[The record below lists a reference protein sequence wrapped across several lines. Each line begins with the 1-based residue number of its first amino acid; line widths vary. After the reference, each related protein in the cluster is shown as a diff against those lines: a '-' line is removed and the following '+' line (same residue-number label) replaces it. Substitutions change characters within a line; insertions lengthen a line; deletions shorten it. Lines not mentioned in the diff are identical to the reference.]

1 MKLLLITQVFYP
13 DTVSVSQH
21 LWDLAEHLQ
30 NNGHEISV
38 FTSKYPYEEKN
49 TKYSDFEVINGIKIY
64 RISQSKLGKGN
75 PFFRIID
82 FFTFSFN
89 IGIKLLFVKKN
100 KYDVILGTTVPPLL
114 SFLGVVISKFNK
126 IPFYYWVMD
135 LQPELSIAS
144 HLIKKDSLAA
154 KFFTTIGNYSIKES
168 KKIISLDKFMT
179 EYLIGR
185 GAEKKD
191 VFTIP
196 VWPVIDKIY
205 EGKRNENPFR
215 IENDFG
221 DKIVIM
227 YSGNHAYVH
236 PLDTLLNVTKLLEND
251 NRFLF
256 VFVGG
261 GVRKKDVSDFKFNNK
276 LENIIQLPFQPRE
289 NIHNSLGASD
299 VQVVIMGNNQVGFT
313 HPNKIYGAM
322 FVGKPIL
329 YIGPKQSHV
338 TEIISDLDGNIMAD
352 HNDENTIVNG
362 LLEFANLNDTQKEEI
377 GLNNLK
383 YVNDNFSP
391 TILKNKM
398 LEAIVNLFKL

>member
-1 MKLLLITQVFYP
+1 MKILLITQVFYP

-21 LWDLAEHLQ
+21 LSDFAEHLQ
-30 NNGHEISV
+30 NSGHEISV

-49 TKYSDFEVINGIKIY
+49 TKYPDFEVVNKVKIY
-64 RISQSKLGKGN
+64 RIGQSKLGKKN

-89 IGIKLLFVKKN
+89 IAIKLLFVKRN
-100 KYDVILGTTVPPLL
+100 NYDIILGTTVPPLL
-114 SFLGVVISKFNK
+114 SFLGVVISKFHK

-144 HLIKKDSLAA
+144 NLMKKNSLAA
-154 KFFTTIGNYSIKES
+154 KFFTIIGNYSIKKS
-168 KKIISLDKFMT
+168 KRIISLDIFMT
-179 EYLIGR
+179 KYLIGR
-185 GAEKKD
+185 GAEKSNI
-191 VFTIP
+191 FTIP
-196 VWPVIDKIY
+196 VWPIMDKIY
-205 EGKRNENPFR
+205 KGKRNENPFR
-215 IENDFG
+215 IENNFE

-236 PLDTLLNVTKLLEND
+236 PLDTLLNVTKLLEKD

-261 GVRKKDVSDFKFNNK
+261 GVRKKDVSDFKRKNK
-276 LENIIQLPFQPRE
+276 LKNIIQLPFQPRK
-289 NIHNSLGASD
+289 NVHNSLGSSD
-299 VQVVIMGNNQVGFT
+299 LQVVIMGDNQVGFT

-338 TEIISDLDGNIMAD
+338 TEIISELKGNILAD
-352 HNDENTIVNG
+352 HRGENTIIDG
-362 LLEFANLNDTQKEEI
+362 LLEFANLNDAQKEEI

-383 YVNDNFSP
+383 HAKNNFSP
-391 TILKNKM
+391 KILKNKM
-398 LEAIVNLFKL
+398 LTVINN

>member
-1 MKLLLITQVFYP
+1 MKILLITQVFYP

-21 LWDLAEHLQ
+21 LSDFAEHLQ
-30 NNGHEISV
+30 NSGHEISV

-49 TKYSDFEVINGIKIY
+49 TKYPDFEVINKVKIY
-64 RISQSKLGKGN
+64 RIGQSKLGKKN

-89 IGIKLLFVKKN
+89 IAIKLLFVKKN
-100 KYDVILGTTVPPLL
+100 NYDIILGTTVPPLL
-114 SFLGVVISKFNK
+114 SFLGVVISKFHK

-144 HLIKKDSLAA
+144 NLMKKDSLAA
-154 KFFTTIGNYSIKES
+154 KFFTIIGNYSIKKS
-168 KKIISLDKFMT
+168 KRIISLDIFMT
-179 EYLIGR
+179 KYLIGR
-185 GAEKKD
+185 GAEKSNI
-191 VFTIP
+191 FTIP
-196 VWPVIDKIY
+196 VWPIMDKIY
-205 EGKRNENPFR
+205 KGKRNENPFR
-215 IENDFG
+215 IENNFE

-236 PLDTLLNVTKLLEND
+236 PLDTLLNVTKLLEKD

-261 GVRKKDVSDFKFNNK
+261 GVRKKDVSDFKRKNK
-276 LENIIQLPFQPRE
+276 LENIIQLPFQPRK
-289 NIHNSLGASD
+289 NVHNSLGSSD
-299 VQVVIMGNNQVGFT
+299 LQVVIMGDNQVGFT

-338 TEIISDLDGNIMAD
+338 TEIISELKGNILAD
-352 HNDENTIVNG
+352 HRGENTIIDG
-362 LLEFANLNDTQKEEI
+362 LLEFANLNDAQKEEI

-383 YVNDNFSP
+383 HAKDNFSP

-398 LEAIVNLFKL
+398 LTAINN

>member
-1 MKLLLITQVFYP
+1 MKILFITQVFYP

-21 LWDLAEHLQ
+21 LWDLAEYLQ
-30 NNGHEISV
+30 KNGHEISV

-49 TKYSDFEVINGIKIY
+49 TKYPDFEVINGVEIY
-64 RISQSKLGKGN
+64 RIGQTKLGKGN

-89 IGIKLLFVKKN
+89 IGVKLLFVKKN
-100 KYDVILGTTVPPLL
+100 KFDVILGTTVPPLL

-144 HLIKKDSLAA
+144 HLIKKDSLTA
-154 KFFTTIGNYSIKES
+154 KFFTIIGNYSIKKS
-168 KKIISLDKFMT
+168 KKIVSLDKFMT
-179 EYLIGR
+179 DYLIGR
-185 GAEKKD
+185 GAKKND
-191 VFTIP
+191 IYTIP
-196 VWPVIDKIY
+196 VWPVIDMIY

-236 PLDTLLNVTKLLEND
+236 PLDTLLNVAKLLSND
-251 NRFLF
+251 KRFLF

-261 GVRKKDVSDFKFNNK
+261 GVRKKDVSDFKVKNK
-276 LENIIQLPFQPRE
+276 LQNIIQLPFQPRE

-299 VQVVIMGNNQVGFT
+299 VQVVIMGDNQVGFT

-329 YIGPKQSHV
+329 YIGPKLSHV
-338 TEIISDLDGNIMAD
+338 TEIISDLNGNIIAD
-352 HNDENTIVNG
+352 HNDENTILNG
-362 LLEFANLNDTQKEEI
+362 LLEFSNLNDSQKGEI

-383 YVNDNFSP
+383 YVKDNFSP
-391 TILKNKM
+391 MILKNKM
-398 LEAIVNLFKL
+398 LEAIVN